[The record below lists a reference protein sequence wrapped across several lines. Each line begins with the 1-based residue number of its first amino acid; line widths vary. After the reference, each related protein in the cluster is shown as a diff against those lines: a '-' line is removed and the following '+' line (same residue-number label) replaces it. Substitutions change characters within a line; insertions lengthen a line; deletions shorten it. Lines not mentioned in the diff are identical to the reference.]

1 MRNILLIIAGALAI
15 GGCKKD
21 KFTTAPQITFKTISP
36 QAMPS
41 NLISTA
47 QESAPKLVVNVTDQE
62 GDLGFINGK
71 DTSRIY
77 IKNLRNNRLDSLVL
91 PDIRSVAGKRFQ
103 ADISVNLYP
112 YMGSSCTT
120 GPRPR
125 VDSVFFEVYVKDFA
139 KNKSNV
145 IRTDIPALLLCQ

>member
-21 KFTTAPQITFKTISP
+21 KFTTAPQITFKTIAP
-36 QAMPS
+36 QGMTS
-41 NLISTA
+41 NLPSTL

-62 GDLGFINGK
+62 GDLGFIKGK
-71 DTSRIY
+71 DTSRVY
-77 IKNLRNNRLDSLVL
+77 IKNLRNNKLDSLIL
-91 PDIRSVAGKRFQ
+91 PNIQAVAGKRFQ
-103 ADISVNLYP
+103 ADISVNLYQ
-112 YMGSSCTT
+112 YMGTSCST

-125 VDSVFFEVYVKDFA
+125 VDSVNFEVYVQDFA

-145 IRTDIPALLLCQ
+145 VRTTIPALLFCQ

>member
-15 GGCKKD
+15 SGCKKD

-36 QAMPS
+36 QSMPS

-62 GDLGFINGK
+62 GDLGFIDGK

-91 PDIRSVAGKRFQ
+91 PNIQAAAGKRFQ
-103 ADISVNLYP
+103 ADISVNLYN
-112 YMGSSCTT
+112 YMGVCGG
-120 GPRPR
+120 GPLPR
-125 VDSVFFEVYVKDFA
+125 ADSVYFEVYVQDFA

-145 IRTDIPALLLCQ
+145 LRTDIPALLLCQ

>member
-21 KFTTAPQITFKTISP
+21 KFTTAPQISFKTIAP
-36 QAMPS
+36 QSMPS

-47 QESAPKLVVNVTDQE
+47 QESAPKLVVNITDQE

-71 DTSRIY
+71 DTSRIF
-77 IKNLRNNRLDSLVL
+77 IKNLRNNKLDSLVL
-91 PDIRSVAGKRFQ
+91 PDIQSAATKRFQ
-103 ADISVNLYP
+103 ADISVNLYNYIGP
-112 YMGSSCTT
+112 CSS
-120 GPRPR
+120 GPRPK
-125 VDSVFFEVYVKDFA
+125 VDSVYFEVYVKDFA

-145 IRTDIPALLLCQ
+145 LRTDIPVLLLCQ